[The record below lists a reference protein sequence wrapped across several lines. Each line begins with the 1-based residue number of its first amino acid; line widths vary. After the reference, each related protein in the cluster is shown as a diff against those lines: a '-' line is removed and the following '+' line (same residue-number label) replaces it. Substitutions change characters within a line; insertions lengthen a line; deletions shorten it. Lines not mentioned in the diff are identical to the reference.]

1 MSEARGQSHFK
12 VVLLG
17 NAGVGKSCIVLRF
30 VRDEYREDQ
39 ETTIGAAFLT
49 KNIYLEDANVKVEI
63 WDVSRSSSARSS
75 ARARAHRALRAR
87 AHRALRTR
95 AHRARAAHALAHT
108 PRRPPS
114 PTGTRLASLPT
125 PLLLS
130 AQTAGQERYRSLAP
144 MYYRGAAAAIVVYDV
159 TSRDSFDG
167 AKTWVKELQ
176 RKGDPG
182 VVLALAGNKADL
194 RDKRKVDAEEAREY
208 AAENGMIFFETS
220 AKDAVNIE
228 RVFHDVA
235 RKVPRQQAP
244 KRTDVVPLRAP
255 AGGSAATGAAAG
267 GVSKSGC
274 C

>member
-1 MSEARGQSHFK
+1 MAERGQLHFK
-12 VVLLG
+12 LVLLG

-63 WDVSRSSSARSS
+63 WDVSRSPSARSS
-75 ARARAHRALRAR
+75 ARA
-87 AHRALRTR
+87 R